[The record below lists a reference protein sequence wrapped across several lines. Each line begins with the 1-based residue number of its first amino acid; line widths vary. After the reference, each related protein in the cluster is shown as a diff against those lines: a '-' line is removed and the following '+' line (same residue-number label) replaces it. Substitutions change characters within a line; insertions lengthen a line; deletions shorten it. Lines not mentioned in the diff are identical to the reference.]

1 MLNIIMEG
9 LTQPLQ
15 ISSNGAYSL
24 GLLLALST
32 GPLPLASEHIIGAYL
47 ALQLMWWLLLCI
59 RAARAAGSQSAR
71 RELKE
76 RAKEAYLKWMD
87 GLRFSVAELICH
99 HLLHFEFGAQ
109 VCMFYCGTGALRTVA
124 RPLLYVILR
133 LSAGSEWATRLT
145 GYNPAY
151 LLESVGCGNRTEFA
165 SGPAWKQH
173 GHASGAGVEATSA
186 QVRVS
191 SLAPTKHSDSAKNN
205 NNRCTV
211 LDEGPHFNR
220 TSRGCMLKYTE

>member
-1 MLNIIMEG
+1 MLDIIMEG
-9 LTQPLQ
+9 LTQPPQ
-15 ISSNGAYSL
+15 IPSNGAYSL
-24 GLLLALST
+24 GLLLALSA
-32 GPLPLASEHIIGAYL
+32 GPLPLISEHIIGAYL
-47 ALQLMWWLLLCI
+47 ALQLLWWLLLCI
-59 RAARAAGSQSAR
+59 RAARAVGSESAR
-71 RELKE
+71 RQLKE
-76 RAKEAYLKWMD
+76 REKEAYLKWMD

-99 HLLHFEFGAQ
+99 HFLHFEFGAQ
-109 VCMFYCGTGALRTVA
+109 VCMLYCGTGALRTVA
-124 RPLLYVILR
+124 RPLVYVILC

-151 LLESVGCGNRTEFA
+151 LLEAIGCGDRTEFA

-173 GHASGAGVEATSA
+173 GQTSGAGVEGTSA

-191 SLAPTKHSDSAKNN
+191 SLAPTKNADSAKNN

-220 TSRGCMLKYTE
+220 TSRGCMLTYTE